1 MKVGVIVMETM
12 NNCTAM
18 ETKLAD
24 MLLDPEA
31 APAKVKTH
39 VAECESCRKQLDEL
53 RATMSLMDT
62 WTTPEPSP
70 YFMTRLN
77 ARMREERE
85 APPQGWFQRLRAR
98 IAYGPSLHARPLAAM
113 ALTVML
119 LVGGGAYLE
128 ITNIEQPAPPPDPN
142 TAVVH
147 DLQNLDSN
155 SQVLD
160 QLESLSSQPAGED
173 AQQQ

>member
-1 MKVGVIVMETM
+1 METM
-12 NNCTAM
+12 NKCTAM
-18 ETKLAD
+18 EEKLAD
-24 MLLDPEA
+24 LLLDPEA

-39 VAECESCRKQLDEL
+39 VAECASCRKELKEL
-53 RATMSLMDT
+53 RATMALMDT

-98 IAYGPSLHARPLAAM
+98 IAYGPPMHARPIAAM

-119 LVGGGAYLE
+119 LVGGGTYLG
-128 ITNIEQPAPPPDPN
+128 ITNVEQPQPKPDIDA
-142 TAVVH
+142 AVVH
-147 DLQNLDSN
+147 DLQTLDSN
-155 SQVLD
+155 AQVLD
-160 QLESLSSQPAGED
+160 QLETISSSPNTED
-173 AQQQ
+173 AQ